1 MRPAFL
7 AAALAALLP
16 SMTGP
21 VHAQDGIALF
31 AAGSLRAAMGDVAKA
46 HEAAG
51 GARVV
56 ATFAPSGLLRDR
68 IAGGEAAHVF
78 ASANMEHPEALARA
92 GRSGPVVAFARNQ
105 LCALLR
111 PGLSLTPGELLAAM
125 LAPATRLAT
134 STPRSDPAGD
144 YAFEM
149 FARAERAQPGAKA
162 ALEGKALLLVGAAH
176 SLQPPK
182 DRGAY
187 AWHIAEGR
195 ADIFVTYC
203 TNGILARGELPGSS
217 VVDLPPELAVGAEYG
232 MTLIAGAPDQA
243 RRFQDFVL
251 SPAGQDVLAR
261 HGFARVR

>member
-1 MRPAFL
+1 MRQVLL
-7 AAALAALLP
+7 AAMFAVLMAPASPLR
-16 SMTGP
+16 
-21 VHAQDGIALF
+21 AQDGVALF

-68 IAGGEAAHVF
+68 IAGGESAHVF
-78 ASANMEHPEALARA
+78 ASANMEHPEALSRT

-111 PGLSLTPGELLAAM
+111 PGLSLSPGELLAAM
-125 LAPATRLAT
+125 LAPETRLAT
-134 STPRSDPAGD
+134 STPRSDPSGD

-149 FARAERAQPGAKA
+149 FARAEHVRPGAKA
-162 ALEGKALLLVGAAH
+162 KLESKALLLVGAAN
-176 SLQPPK
+176 SLQPPR
-182 DRGAY
+182 DRSAY
-187 AWHIAEGR
+187 SWHIAEGR

-203 TNGILARGELPGSS
+203 TNGILARAELPGLG

-232 MTLIAGAPDQA
+232 MTLIAGAPEQA
-243 RRFQDFVL
+243 RRFQDFLL

-261 HGFARVR
+261 HGFARAR